1 MGHSSRSGR
10 LFRKRYTWLGS
21 DAGCF
26 AHCYIGLR
34 GEGFMNYKVAE
45 ARLRQALIPLLVGG
59 SNIQTQSL
67 FAIIFGADR

>member
-1 MGHSSRSGR
+1 
-10 LFRKRYTWLGS
+10 
-21 DAGCF
+21 
-26 AHCYIGLR
+26 
-34 GEGFMNYKVAE
+34 MNYKVAE